1 MESIRQVIDS
11 TCRENRIR
19 LEQLQHGGWRYVIND
34 RLQSDKTY
42 RSAGDA
48 ESDAIDLLLI
58 LGNRGPM
65 TSDEFRSL
73 IAALDTSLVE
83 GFTAIDALPKNA

>member
-11 TCRENRIR
+11 TCRGNRIR
-19 LEQLQHGGWRYVIND
+19 LEQLQRGGWRYVVND

-58 LGNRGPM
+58 LDNRGPM

-73 IAALDTSLVE
+73 IGALDTSLVE
-83 GFTAIDALPKNA
+83 GFAAVDAV